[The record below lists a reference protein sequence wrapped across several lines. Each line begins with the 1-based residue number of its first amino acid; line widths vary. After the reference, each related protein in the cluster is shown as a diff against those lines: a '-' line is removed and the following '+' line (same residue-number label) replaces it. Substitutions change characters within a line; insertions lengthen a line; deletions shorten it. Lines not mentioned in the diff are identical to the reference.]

1 MLISASLCCWVVS
14 VRQVAVL
21 GLYLSV
27 LFTLYL
33 VPLGMY
39 SPCIKEAGTLGPA
52 PKLIGHRGAPMVRL
66 ELVMRILQSSTSLP
80 TSGDADV
87 VFVCVSVAGSR
98 EYCDVVWEGSG
109 SRRRRTGD
117 RRDHQVLPALTC
129 VSVSCSL
136 VIRNTNEQKHLRFLR
151 TRHNSKH
158 GKVDSCVE
166 LLACNAKQLVILFLI
181 SVWNTENSTECR
193 GFVQCI
199 AHLH

>member
-66 ELVMRILQSSTSLP
+66 ELVMRIFQSSTSLP

-117 RRDHQVLPALTC
+117 RRYHQVLPALTC
-129 VSVSCSL
+129 VSVGHSVLSWEILMNKSICASWGL
-136 VIRNTNEQKHLRFLR
+136 GIIRSMARWI
-151 TRHNSKH
+151 
-158 GKVDSCVE
+158 
-166 LLACNAKQLVILFLI
+166 LAW
-181 SVWNTENSTECR
+181 SS
-193 GFVQCI
+193 
-199 AHLH
+199 